1 MKKKGVFSLDEVRKF
16 VVTINNGSKL
26 VAQYVT
32 IEEYVKNL
40 ERANILEE
48 IDDEMYQFK
57 VG

>member
-1 MKKKGVFSLDEVRKF
+1 MDEVRKF